1 MLRLLLL
8 VGVVCCANGQNMA
21 SQYSVVAD
29 QMSQLLRIRQQINM
43 DFSPFALAPHQLA
56 HEVRSLGDGAD
67 SSSPK
72 VDAHSNT
79 AALLR
84 LDRVITEY
92 QQQAGLSDL
101 GEAQADS
108 KVDLNKLNQLM
119 DAADGDDATGVVDRL
134 AAFLEKARKGGVS
147 LTREEL
153 DSVRQFYIDQTANT
167 LARYGYEDSPYGQH
181 DVSVRRGDAV
191 AARKHM
197 DVQDEMMHTEGDNAG
212 PTDANVKQVVKNLKE
227 TYLLSDFLDRLT
239 EDSRQIAQVK
249 DEPKVPS
256 KLRGNDPEMDQL
268 AALQSD
274 EESITNGIEK
284 LLHSIQSGNAMH
296 VADALKP
303 DADKKTPE
311 GTLAERATSESKR
324 LTQLEEELQQQDQPD
339 QNHLRQHSKE
349 RVPTIRVPLPKL
361 RHQLSGLVSTEL
373 DHTLNKFKTMRDAG
387 ATIDPVL
394 KAKIE
399 EYMSKITAH
408 LLHTC
413 VSYELWDEPEA
424 VADESKAATSGDPD
438 ELSKLHRGTH
448 LLSSKVVKNFIT
460 DAFAQKPTTA
470 VPWSLKKLISPGAFL
485 PGVGKLV
492 VTTPSP

>member
-1 MLRLLLL
+1 MGSRGGAMLRLLLF
-8 VGVVCCANGQNMA
+8 VGVVCCMGGQNMA

-84 LDRVITEY
+84 LDRVITQY
-92 QQQAGLSDL
+92 
-101 GEAQADS
+101 
-108 KVDLNKLNQLM
+108 
-119 DAADGDDATGVVDRL
+119 
-134 AAFLEKARKGGVS
+134 
-147 LTREEL
+147 
-153 DSVRQFYIDQTANT
+153 
-167 LARYGYEDSPYGQH
+167 
-181 DVSVRRGDAV
+181 
-191 AARKHM
+191 
-197 DVQDEMMHTEGDNAG
+197 
-212 PTDANVKQVVKNLKE
+212 
-227 TYLLSDFLDRLT
+227 
-239 EDSRQIAQVK
+239 
-249 DEPKVPS
+249 
-256 KLRGNDPEMDQL
+256 QL

-311 GTLAERATSESKR
+311 GTLTQRATSESKR
-324 LTQLEEELQQQDQPD
+324 LTQLEEELQQQGQTD

-373 DHTLNKFKTMRDAG
+373 DHTLNKFKTMRDA
-387 ATIDPVL
+387 
-394 KAKIE
+394 
-399 EYMSKITAH
+399 
-408 LLHTC
+408 
-413 VSYELWDEPEA
+413 
-424 VADESKAATSGDPD
+424 
-438 ELSKLHRGTH
+438 
-448 LLSSKVVKNFIT
+448 
-460 DAFAQKPTTA
+460 
-470 VPWSLKKLISPGAFL
+470 
-485 PGVGKLV
+485 
-492 VTTPSP
+492 